1 MKCFSAYVRHRK
13 FSSDARLYRIPGGT
27 GPVRGAAK
35 RGVLNPI
42 EPIPLRTTTLMNEIA
57 IALVTGANRGLGFEV
72 CRQLVARGFSV
83 LLSGRDLAKTE
94 AASAELAREGYEIH
108 PLALG
113 TTTEPSVQE
122 AAERI
127 AQH

>member
-1 MKCFSAYVRHRK
+1 MS
-13 FSSDARLYRIPGGT
+13 
-27 GPVRGAAK
+27 
-35 RGVLNPI
+35 
-42 EPIPLRTTTLMNEIA
+42 EIA

-113 TTTEPSVQE
+113 TTSEPSVQE